1 VGISE
6 DPGSSVAAPTT
17 PHSPMGVPLDH
28 IGVGLNVMEML
39 RSMSNNETLKESLEC
54 STQWVQLCIEK
65 GEQSNAFSNDGF
77 FYEDFGRIVEL
88 ELGRI
93 REVIH

>member
-6 DPGSSVAAPTT
+6 DPGPSFVAPILQ
-17 PHSPMGVPLDH
+17 HFEIHVSLDKMD
-28 IGVGLNVMEML
+28 VGPNIMEIL
-39 RSMSNNETLKESLEC
+39 WSMSNNETLKESLEC